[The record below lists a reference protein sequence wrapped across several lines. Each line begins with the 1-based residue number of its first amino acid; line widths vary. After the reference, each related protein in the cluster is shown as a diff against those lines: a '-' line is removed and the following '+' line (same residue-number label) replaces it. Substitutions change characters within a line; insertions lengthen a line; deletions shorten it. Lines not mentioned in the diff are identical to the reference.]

1 MAATLVEAV
10 VIVLFSLGCGTKKLV
25 RLGMLRVSTYGRIP
39 IRLSQ
44 LRVPVFLIR
53 MHNREHRR

>member
-10 VIVLFSLGCGTKKLV
+10 VIVLFSLGCGAKKLV

-44 LRVPVFLIR
+44 LRVFLIR
-53 MHNREHRR
+53 MYNREHRR